1 MKQAIKERLKKYPF
15 VVSLVLRIYNVFFP
29 APGHSTIQRNILKNL
44 KHKDFVFFIQV
55 GSNDGKMGDPID
67 NIIVTNN
74 NWKGIFSEP
83 VGFLFE
89 RLKQNYGIS
98 DRFIF

>member
-1 MKQAIKERLKKYPF
+1 MAEKI
-15 VVSLVLRIYNVFFP
+15 SLCLQLSTKNINAFFP

-44 KHKDFVFFIQV
+44 KRKDFVFFIQV